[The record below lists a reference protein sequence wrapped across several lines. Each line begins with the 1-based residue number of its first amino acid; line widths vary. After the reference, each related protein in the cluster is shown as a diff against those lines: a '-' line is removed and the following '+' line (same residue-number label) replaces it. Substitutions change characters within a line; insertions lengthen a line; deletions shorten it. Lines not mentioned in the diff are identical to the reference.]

1 MAGAPFFLASFPP
14 PPPQGHLA
22 RHHCPHTVNSDQSV
36 QASTENLAPPFFD
49 RESPGARLSIY
60 FSSPSLS
67 TQEIRMDAIQDREPP
82 RLKADV
88 DSLKREL
95 ERAYQTVQATRGE
108 RREPMTPA
116 LSAVGMV
123 IRGK

>member
-1 MAGAPFFLASFPP
+1 M
-14 PPPQGHLA
+14 
-22 RHHCPHTVNSDQSV
+22 
-36 QASTENLAPPFFD
+36 E
-49 RESPGARLSIY
+49 
-60 FSSPSLS
+60 
-67 TQEIRMDAIQDREPP
+67 AIQDREPP

-95 ERAYQTVQATRGE
+95 ERVYQNVQATRSE
-108 RREPMTPA
+108 RRETVTPA

>member
-1 MAGAPFFLASFPP
+1 
-14 PPPQGHLA
+14 
-22 RHHCPHTVNSDQSV
+22 
-36 QASTENLAPPFFD
+36 
-49 RESPGARLSIY
+49 
-60 FSSPSLS
+60 
-67 TQEIRMDAIQDREPP
+67 MDAIQDREPP

-95 ERAYQTVQATRGE
+95 ERVYQDVQATRGE

-116 LSAVGMV
+116 LSPVGMV

>member
-1 MAGAPFFLASFPP
+1 MERMRDD
-14 PPPQGHLA
+14 HL
-22 RHHCPHTVNSDQSV
+22 
-36 QASTENLAPPFFD
+36 
-49 RESPGARLSIY
+49 
-60 FSSPSLS
+60 
-67 TQEIRMDAIQDREPP
+67 P

-95 ERAYQTVQATRGE
+95 ERAYQTVQATRSE

>member
-1 MAGAPFFLASFPP
+1 
-14 PPPQGHLA
+14 
-22 RHHCPHTVNSDQSV
+22 
-36 QASTENLAPPFFD
+36 
-49 RESPGARLSIY
+49 
-60 FSSPSLS
+60 
-67 TQEIRMDAIQDREPP
+67 MDAIQDREPP

-88 DSLKREL
+88 NSLKKEL
-95 ERAYQTVQATRGE
+95 ERVYQTVQATRVE

>member
-1 MAGAPFFLASFPP
+1 MEAI
-14 PPPQGHLA
+14 
-22 RHHCPHTVNSDQSV
+22 
-36 QASTENLAPPFFD
+36 
-49 RESPGARLSIY
+49 RESE
-60 FSSPSLS
+60 
-67 TQEIRMDAIQDREPP
+67 QP

-95 ERAYQTVQATRGE
+95 ERVYQNVKATRSE

>member
-1 MAGAPFFLASFPP
+1 
-14 PPPQGHLA
+14 
-22 RHHCPHTVNSDQSV
+22 
-36 QASTENLAPPFFD
+36 
-49 RESPGARLSIY
+49 
-60 FSSPSLS
+60 
-67 TQEIRMDAIQDREPP
+67 MDAIQDRDQP

-95 ERAYQTVQATRGE
+95 ERVYQTVQATRRE

-116 LSAVGMV
+116 LSAVAMV